1 MIHINL
7 SQCLPAT
14 MTLADTRKSTAP
26 NFKPTTDRDRMLEG
40 RAHLAASQ
48 GIHVPL
54 IGQRHFPEADAQ
66 IDQAEGAFFT
76 GRVA

>member
-1 MIHINL
+1 MNPTTI
-7 SQCLPAT
+7 
-14 MTLADTRKSTAP
+14 TRKSTAP

-40 RAHLAASQ
+40 RAHRAASQ
-48 GIHVPL
+48 GVHVPL

-66 IDQAEGAFFT
+66 IDQAVGAFFT